1 MDRENLASSALKND
15 KPPIRLWRM
24 NCVFEMDQLA
34 AGRLLYE
41 RYGVDEAFNAITLSF
56 GIREIRAPLS
66 SYHVLW
72 FLLLGKW
79 VFHEFILTISKGV
92 SEIFLALFS

>member
-15 KPPIRLWRM
+15 KPPITLWRM

-41 RYGVDEAFNAITLSF
+41 RYGVD
-56 GIREIRAPLS
+56 
-66 SYHVLW
+66 
-72 FLLLGKW
+72 
-79 VFHEFILTISKGV
+79 
-92 SEIFLALFS
+92 